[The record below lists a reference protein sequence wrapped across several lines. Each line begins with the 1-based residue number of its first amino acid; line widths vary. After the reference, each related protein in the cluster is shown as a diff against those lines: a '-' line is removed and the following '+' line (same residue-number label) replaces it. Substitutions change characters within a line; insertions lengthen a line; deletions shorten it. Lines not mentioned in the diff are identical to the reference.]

1 MRSWL
6 STLLK
11 NLFGDA
17 VANVLGGAGLSLVS
31 AAVLIPLVTS
41 ALDMAASAMSG
52 VPGDM
57 LSVINLFGFGEA
69 LSILGSAMLTRVT
82 IASATVGVKKAAS

>member
-1 MRSWL
+1 
-6 STLLK
+6 
-11 NLFGDA
+11 
-17 VANVLGGAGLSLVS
+17 
-31 AAVLIPLVTS
+31 
-41 ALDMAASAMSG
+41 MSG

-82 IASATVGVKKAAS
+82 IASATVGVKKAAN

>member
-1 MRSWL
+1 MS
-6 STLLK
+6 S
-11 NLFGDA
+11 
-17 VANVLGGAGLSLVS
+17 VAAGLSLVS
-31 AAVLIPLVTS
+31 AAVLIPLVTG

-82 IASATVGVKKAAS
+82 IASATVGVKKAAN